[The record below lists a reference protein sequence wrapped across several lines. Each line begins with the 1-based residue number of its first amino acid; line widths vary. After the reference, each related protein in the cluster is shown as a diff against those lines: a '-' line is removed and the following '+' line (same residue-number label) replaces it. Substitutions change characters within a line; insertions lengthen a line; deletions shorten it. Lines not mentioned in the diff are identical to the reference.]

1 MAKQIKRGIKFA
13 KDMSIPM
20 PRDSPNSGSLIGLL
34 KLSVLASLFTAIA
47 TIQMAKTT
55 PTWEAILLNLY

>member
-1 MAKQIKRGIKFA
+1 MAKHIKRGIKFA

-34 KLSVLASLFTAIA
+34 KLSVIASLFTAMA
-47 TIQMAKTT
+47 TIQIAKTT
-55 PTWEAILLNLY
+55 PT